1 MWATQAC
8 TMPEADSCLNL
19 LPVYIS
25 DMYKVL
31 DHIDMLSIDLRI
43 IGLGD
48 EIDGDNNNENG
59 DDKNNVD
66 AASLCWILQ
75 GWVGS
80 SPTYVGVWRM
90 WQQEEYDGGGLTSR
104 ESERG
109 DDNDGVNGW
118 APKVTILIK

>member
-1 MWATQAC
+1 MWVTQAC
-8 TMPEADSCLNL
+8 TIPEADIHLNL

-66 AASLCWILQ
+66 AASLC
-75 GWVGS
+75 
-80 SPTYVGVWRM
+80 
-90 WQQEEYDGGGLTSR
+90 
-104 ESERG
+104 
-109 DDNDGVNGW
+109 
-118 APKVTILIK
+118 